1 MRRRGTFLDFPIEPH
16 NGVKKLKGRVD
27 MGLTLAQRLMECRE
41 PAIGLEYCTPQD
53 LEAREPGLGL
63 QVGGPHDEKQPKD
76 DLPFLM
82 TGRWWPGQVRS

>member
-1 MRRRGTFLDFPIEPH
+1 M
-16 NGVKKLKGRVD
+16 VKKLKD
-27 MGLTLAQRLMECRE
+27 MGLTLAQRLKECRE
-41 PAIGLEYCTPQD
+41 PAIVCTHQD

-63 QVGGPHDEKQPKD
+63 QVGGPHDEIQPKD